1 MLEKYERDQN
11 NSNAK
16 QFTSDGRLTGVNNNY
31 DPNNLPGEYSN
42 RKYTTLSGGAVLNP
56 NIAPRAY
63 IPGGPET
70 FQHNKPKNDPY
81 NLKNV
86 DRGLY
91 DILLRDR
98 ENGTLATG
106 SNSLALD
113 GEIDDLIQQIGAEES
128 KL

>member
-1 MLEKYERDQN
+1 MLEKYEREQN
-11 NSNAK
+11 DSAAK
-16 QFTSDGRLTGVNNNY
+16 KFTSDGRLTGVNNNY
-31 DPNNLPGEYSN
+31 DPSSITRGEYSN
-42 RKYTTLSGGAVLNP
+42 RKYTTLSGGAVVNP
-56 NIAPRAY
+56 KVY
-63 IPGGPET
+63 TPGYGVDS

-106 SNSLALD
+106 SNSLPLD